1 MAGSNLRGLTNSQV
15 AQRLQ
20 ELVDRHLFNNPNTI
34 LKNKDSIRAFG
45 IYTIRS
51 TDGYYTVYRN
61 RVLQTHLFAA
71 KSALAWC
78 VADKYLLKSLK
89 QRIKNLDHDLGYRK
103 NEIEI
108 MKSAIASVSS
118 DRKYIIEDK
127 LQTSIMR
134 AQRARNQLNKC
145 LNSAKYY
152 QLKGFEN
159 ETSRLGIK
167 TSSTTVAEGI

>member
-1 MAGSNLRGLTNSQV
+1 MVSSNLRGLTSGQV
-15 AQRLQ
+15 AKRFE

-34 LKNKDSIRAFG
+34 LQNQNSIQAFG
-45 IYTIRS
+45 IYSIQHES
-51 TDGYYTVYRN
+51 GYYNIYRN
-61 RVLQTHLFAA
+61 RVYQTSLFSA

-78 VADKYLLKSLK
+78 VADKYLVKSLK
-89 QRIKNLDHDLGYRK
+89 QKIQNYDKDLSNRQ
-103 NEIEI
+103 NEILI
-108 MKSAIASVSS
+108 MKHAMTGASS
-118 DRKYIIEDK
+118 DRKYVIEDK

-145 LNSAKYY
+145 LNSAKYM